1 MPVRTISRQPFSA
14 RRAASSINILRLTAS
29 HPPADIG
36 DQAVAAELIAPVLN
50 LKKGPRM
57 AGAPTDMKTLIA
69 PRGIDIQRSVR
80 MRLDQLR
87 QTALLIVSDHQIH
100 RCVRLRARLVRL
112 YVAADRYNQRIRIL
126 LSGPVKHLARICGPQ
141 CL

>member
-1 MPVRTISRQPFSA
+1 MNA
-14 RRAASSINILRLTAS
+14 RKNNFPAAVLRKTRCLLINILRLTAS

-87 QTALLIVSDHQIH
+87 QTALLILSLIH
-100 RCVRLRARLVRL
+100 
-112 YVAADRYNQRIRIL
+112 I
-126 LSGPVKHLARICGPQ
+126 
-141 CL
+141 